1 MFVGISLPA
10 LCTGLAG
17 LILCSSAHAQT
28 IRPSTQ
34 KELKVF
40 DPTASATG
48 HIGIRAA
55 AGTVS
60 YTLTLPAAEPSVNQV
75 LSANAVSGG
84 TVSLTWATPFSGTG
98 TLNYLSKFASAGT
111 LTNSLLFDN
120 GTNVGIGTT
129 DPTEAKLVVNSDIA
143 VGESGENSLSAV
155 SGSKTWIGSNRLRY
169 NSITNNFSRT
179 NALEQGAMIVLD
191 NESDIKFYNQNSTD
205 QSGTYSLNP
214 TMTLL
219 GTGTTGGGGNVG
231 IGPITP
237 TARLEVRGAGSNSA
251 TTALEVDNSSGSP
264 LLTVRDD
271 GNVGIGT
278 SPISRLHLVDDI
290 GYTADNT
297 AAQLSSNLLIQSAYG
312 ARRPG
317 TGAAIGF
324 IIPANTNGTNLYS
337 QGRILVTPDNATDA
351 NASGRMY
358 LQTRY
363 YNGSVW
369 AYRDNLVL
377 ASSGDVGIGTIT
389 PTARLEVSGG
399 DARITK
405 ATTGTDLSSYSVLYL
420 DLYNNQVATSAVAP
434 LIFTR
439 RARGTA
445 SAPAAVQA
453 SDQLG
458 GIAVTGATGSTFASG
473 ARAGMFSYA
482 SESWT
487 TTSNGTELQ
496 FWTTP
501 NGNSTMDRR
510 MIIAN
515 NGKVSVGDTD
525 PVGRFEVKAN
535 SADNEVLE
543 VEDNNEVSLF
553 RVSRNGD
560 IRAGMLTGIGTR
572 ALSVT
577 SAGVLTTSS
586 SDARLKTNIEVI
598 PNALQKVMGLRGV
611 TYNWRDGRDT
621 TRVLGMIA
629 QEMLKVAP
637 ELVFQN
643 NNGYYGIHYA
653 ETTGLLVEAIK
664 EQQKVI
670 EQLKAEQTTTS
681 SLLRQLQLDLQSI
694 QKPNTVHKE

>member
-1 MFVGISLPA
+1 MTISYSKMFVGISLPA

-75 LSANAVSGG
+75 LSVNAVSVGS
-84 TVSLTWATPFSGTG
+84 VSLTWATPFSGTG

-191 NESDIKFYNQNSTD
+191 NESDIKFYNQNSAI

-297 AAQLSSNLLIQSAYG
+297 AIQLSSNLLIQSAYG
-312 ARRPG
+312 DRTPG

-324 IIPANTNGTNLYS
+324 IIPANKNGTNLYS
-337 QGRILVTPDNATDA
+337 QGRILVTPDNANDE

-363 YNGSVW
+363 YSGSVW

-377 ASSGDVGIGTIT
+377 ASSGNVGIGTT
-389 PTARLEVSGG
+389 SPRFRLVVEGDNETGAPHSGG
-399 DARITK
+399 K
-405 ATTGTDLSSYSVLYL
+405 LATLGLIAT
-420 DLYNNQVATSAVAP
+420 NNINGA
-434 LIFTR
+434 
-439 RARGTA
+439 
-445 SAPAAVQA
+445 
-453 SDQLG
+453 G
-458 GIAVTGATGSTFASG
+458 GSIEFGLKSNTTFAAIKGLGQNTSTNTIG
-473 ARAGMFSYA
+473 DLAFYTRASVNDA
-482 SESWT
+482 SM
-487 TTSNGTELQ
+487 TE
-496 FWTTP
+496 
-501 NGNSTMDRR
+501 R
-510 MIIAN
+510 MRIKSD
-515 NGKVSVGDTD
+515 GKVSVGDTD

-535 SADNEVLE
+535 STDNEVLE
-543 VEDNNEVSLF
+543 VENSSEISLF
-553 RVSRNGD
+553 RVSQNGD
-560 IRAGMLTGIGTR
+560 IRAGTFSQTTGTSTR
-572 ALSVT
+572 QLYVT

-611 TYNWRDGRDT
+611 TYNWKDGRDT

-670 EQLKAEQTTTS
+670 EQLKAEQTATS
-681 SLLRQLQLDLQSI
+681 SLLRQLQLDLQTI
-694 QKPNTVHKE
+694 RKQNTVHKE

>member
-1 MFVGISLPA
+1 MSVSYSKLFVGISLPA

-40 DPTASATG
+40 DPNASATG
-48 HIGIRAA
+48 NVGIRAA

-60 YTLTLPAAEPSVNQV
+60 YTLTLPAAAPSVNQV

-98 TLNYLSKFASAGT
+98 TTNYLSKFASAGT

-129 DPTEAKLVVNSDIA
+129 SPEAKLNIVNTVSANTPQYGGISELDFTRLSSNLN
-143 VGESGENSLSAV
+143 ESFGFGATIKFKGSSGNDSPDNKGLSALSV
-155 SGSKTWIGSNRLRY
+155 NAFNSNTGTVDYMQGMYGDIRNLSTGTVTNFSGIRLPDGI
-169 NSITNNFSRT
+169 NSGGGTITNFYGLRIEPQTVGT
-179 NALEQGAMIVLD
+179 NRQAI
-191 NESDIKFYNQNSTD
+191 
-205 QSGTYSLNP
+205 SLNNAAA
-214 TMTLL
+214 TNVYNVYAG
-219 GTGTTGGGGNVG
+219 GTAQNYF
-231 IGPITP
+231 
-237 TARLEVRGAGSNSA
+237 A
-251 TTALEVDNSSGSP
+251 
-264 LLTVRDD
+264 

-278 SPISRLHLVDDI
+278 TSPNSRLDINGGTTIGVGLQLDDAGFSPGAGELTI
-290 GYTADNT
+290 GEARGNGRDGIKTRLTLINGAYSMVENG
-297 AAQLSSNLLIQSAYG
+297 SSIDFVTS
-312 ARRPG
+312 
-317 TGAAIGF
+317 
-324 IIPANTNGTNLYS
+324 TNS
-337 QGRILVTPDNATDA
+337 
-351 NASGRMY
+351 NASAIKSRISGFGDAGNTKGFLSFSTFNSTAIQEHMRI
-358 LQTRY
+358 
-363 YNGSVW
+363 
-369 AYRDNLVL
+369 DNL
-377 ASSGDVGIGTIT
+377 GNVGIGTT
-389 PTARLEVSGG
+389 SPMFRLVVEGNNETG
-399 DARITK
+399 APHNGNKLATLGLIATNN
-405 ATTGTDLSSYSVLYL
+405 TTG
-420 DLYNNQVATSAVAP
+420 A
-434 LIFTR
+434 
-439 RARGTA
+439 
-445 SAPAAVQA
+445 
-453 SDQLG
+453 G
-458 GIAVTGATGSTFASG
+458 GSIEFGLRSNTTFAAIKGLGQNTSTNTIG
-473 ARAGMFSYA
+473 DLAFYTRASVNDA
-482 SESWT
+482 SM
-487 TTSNGTELQ
+487 TE
-496 FWTTP
+496 
-501 NGNSTMDRR
+501 R
-510 MIIAN
+510 MRIKSD
-515 NGKVSVGDTD
+515 GKVSVNDTD

-560 IRAGMLTGIGTR
+560 IRAGMLTGSGSR
-572 ALSVT
+572 QLYVT
-577 SAGVLTTSS
+577 FDGVLTTTS

-611 TYNWRDGRDT
+611 TYNWKDGRDT

-681 SLLRQLQLDLQSI
+681 SLLRQLQLDLQTI
-694 QKPNTVHKE
+694 RKHNAVHKD

>member
-1 MFVGISLPA
+1 
-10 LCTGLAG
+10 
-17 LILCSSAHAQT
+17 
-28 IRPSTQ
+28 
-34 KELKVF
+34 
-40 DPTASATG
+40 
-48 HIGIRAA
+48 
-55 AGTVS
+55 VS

-75 LSANAVSGG
+75 LSVNAVSVG

-278 SPISRLHLVDDI
+278 SPISRLHLVDEI

-297 AAQLSSNLLIQSAYG
+297 APQLSSNLLIQSAYG
-312 ARRPG
+312 DRTPG

-324 IIPANTNGTNLYS
+324 IIPANTDGTNLYS
-337 QGRILVTPDNATDA
+337 QGRILVTPDNENNA

-377 ASSGDVGIGTIT
+377 ASSGNVGIGTT
-389 PTARLEVSGG
+389 SPVFRLVVEGDNETGAPHSGG
-399 DARITK
+399 K
-405 ATTGTDLSSYSVLYL
+405 LATLGLIAT
-420 DLYNNQVATSAVAP
+420 NNAIGA
-434 LIFTR
+434 
-439 RARGTA
+439 
-445 SAPAAVQA
+445 
-453 SDQLG
+453 G
-458 GIAVTGATGSTFASG
+458 GSIEFGLKSNTTFAAIKGLGQNTSTNTIG
-473 ARAGMFSYA
+473 DLAFYTRASVNDA
-482 SESWT
+482 SM
-487 TTSNGTELQ
+487 TE
-496 FWTTP
+496 
-501 NGNSTMDRR
+501 R
-510 MIIAN
+510 MRIKFD
-515 NGKVSVGDTD
+515 GKVSVGDTD

-535 SADNEVLE
+535 LTDSEVLE
-543 VEDNNEVSLF
+543 VENSSEISLF
-553 RVSRNGD
+553 RVSQSGD
-560 IRAGMLTGIGTR
+560 IRAGTFSQTTPTSNRQLY
-572 ALSVT
+572 VT

-611 TYNWRDGRDT
+611 TYNWKDGRDT

>member
-1 MFVGISLPA
+1 
-10 LCTGLAG
+10 
-17 LILCSSAHAQT
+17 
-28 IRPSTQ
+28 
-34 KELKVF
+34 
-40 DPTASATG
+40 
-48 HIGIRAA
+48 
-55 AGTVS
+55 
-60 YTLTLPAAEPSVNQV
+60 
-75 LSANAVSGG
+75 
-84 TVSLTWATPFSGTG
+84 
-98 TLNYLSKFASAGT
+98 
-111 LTNSLLFDN
+111 
-120 GTNVGIGTT
+120 
-129 DPTEAKLVVNSDIA
+129 
-143 VGESGENSLSAV
+143 
-155 SGSKTWIGSNRLRY
+155 
-169 NSITNNFSRT
+169 
-179 NALEQGAMIVLD
+179 
-191 NESDIKFYNQNSTD
+191 
-205 QSGTYSLNP
+205 
-214 TMTLL
+214 
-219 GTGTTGGGGNVG
+219 
-231 IGPITP
+231 
-237 TARLEVRGAGSNSA
+237 
-251 TTALEVDNSSGSP
+251 
-264 LLTVRDD
+264 
-271 GNVGIGT
+271 
-278 SPISRLHLVDDI
+278 
-290 GYTADNT
+290 
-297 AAQLSSNLLIQSAYG
+297 
-312 ARRPG
+312 
-317 TGAAIGF
+317 
-324 IIPANTNGTNLYS
+324 
-337 QGRILVTPDNATDA
+337 
-351 NASGRMY
+351 
-358 LQTRY
+358 
-363 YNGSVW
+363 
-369 AYRDNLVL
+369 
-377 ASSGDVGIGTIT
+377 
-389 PTARLEVSGG
+389 
-399 DARITK
+399 
-405 ATTGTDLSSYSVLYL
+405 
-420 DLYNNQVATSAVAP
+420 
-434 LIFTR
+434 
-439 RARGTA
+439 
-445 SAPAAVQA
+445 
-453 SDQLG
+453 
-458 GIAVTGATGSTFASG
+458 
-473 ARAGMFSYA
+473 MFSYA